1 MKLFNTYSSRIVC
14 VILVALSMLCV
25 TWDRVSA
32 AGVPK
37 RDVTF
42 FLISDPHV
50 GSENVKATPPVTR
63 EQTSMGVKSN
73 LAALLKTVGEP
84 YPATG
89 PFKGMDLGKVAR
101 PKGLLIAGD
110 LTDNLDWERFI
121 SIFPASGVGA
131 GRTKIPVFLCLG
143 NHDGNAKG
151 ATRKEVVKWNRAYSE
166 DKKLAAVSDNGLHYA
181 LNWEGVHI
189 ISLNLC
195 PADTVDKETI
205 FKFGAPAEGSWN
217 DPDKALSFLTGYLRD
232 HVGKSGDPVILMQH
246 YGFDGFSLNDW
257 NWWTPKQRR
266 ALYGTIKP
274 YNVVAFLHGHDHA
287 PNHYLWPDSEVN
299 PDEVKR
305 LFGEAVPSDLKRY
318 DVFSTGRVGWVFRI
332 RDDKLIAT
340 HRYENGWNP
349 SQNCVLPLS
358 PVSHNGTKQK
368 QE

>member
-1 MKLFNTYSSRIVC
+1 VL
-14 VILVALSMLCV
+14 ALMCV
-25 TWDRVSA
+25 TCDRVCA
-32 AGVPK
+32 TEVPQ

-50 GSENVKATPPVTR
+50 GSEDLKANPTVTR
-63 EQTSMGVKSN
+63 EQTSMGVRSN

-84 YPATG
+84 YPSTG
-89 PFKGMDLGKVAR
+89 PFKGMDLGTVAR

-131 GRTKIPVFLCLG
+131 SHKKIPVFLCLG
-143 NHDGNAKG
+143 NHDGHAKG
-151 ATRKEVVKWNRAYSE
+151 ATRKEVVKWNRAYRE

-195 PADTVDKETI
+195 PADTVDYETI
-205 FKFGAPAEGSWN
+205 FKFGAPGDGSWN

-232 HVGKSGDPVILMQH
+232 HVGKSGEPVILMHH
-246 YGFDGFSLNDW
+246 YGFDGFSMNDW

-266 ALYGTIKP
+266 TLYDTIKP

-287 PNHYLWPDSEVN
+287 PNHYRWPNADVN
-299 PDEVKR
+299 QDEVKR
-305 LFGEAVPSDLKRY
+305 LFGETVPSDLKSY

-332 RDDKLIAT
+332 LDDKLIAT
-340 HRYENGWNP
+340 HRNEKGWDT
-349 SQNCVLPLS
+349 SLKCVIPLS